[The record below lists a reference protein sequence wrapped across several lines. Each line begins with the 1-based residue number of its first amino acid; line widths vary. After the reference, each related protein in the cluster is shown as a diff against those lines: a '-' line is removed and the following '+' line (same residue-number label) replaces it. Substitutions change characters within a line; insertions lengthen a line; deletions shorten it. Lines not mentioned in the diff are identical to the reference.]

1 MLTYLL
7 LGGLT
12 SGALYALVALGI
24 VLVYKAT
31 GTINF
36 AHGEFLMISGFLAYS
51 LYVFAGLPYLVSILG
66 AVLLAFL
73 LGAIAERIAFRPLMH
88 ANMVSLVLA
97 TVGVSFILK
106 GSGRMLWGG
115 RGDYLAFPPLLPPNP
130 IIIGEI
136 ILVPQQLVV
145 LAGAMVVMV
154 AFALF
159 FRLTRIG
166 KTMQATADNPKAARL
181 VGIRVEQVHMLAF
194 GVGAAIAGAAAAL
207 MAPITLLYPDIGFS
221 LFIKGFA
228 AAVLGGLNSMAG
240 ALLGGFLIGVIESL
254 AGGYIATSFLE
265 VSAFIVIMVTLI
277 FKPRGLLG
285 LNAVRRA

>member
-1 MLTYLL
+1 MLAYLI

-36 AHGEFLMISGFLAYS
+36 AHGEFVMISGFLAYT
-51 LYVFAGLPYLVSILG
+51 LYVIVGLPYLASILG
-66 AVLLAFL
+66 AVVLGFV
-73 LGAIAERIAFRPLMH
+73 LGALAERIAFRPLMR

-106 GSGRMLWGG
+106 GAGRMLWGG
-115 RGDYLAFPPLLPPNP
+115 RGDYLTFPPLLPPDP
-130 IIIGEI
+130 IIIGDI

-145 LAGAMVVMV
+145 LAGAAAVMV

-159 FRLTRIG
+159 FRLTRVG

-181 VGIRVEQVHMLAF
+181 VGVKVEQVHMLAF
-194 GVGAAIAGAAAAL
+194 GVGAAVAGAAAAL
-207 MAPITLLYPDIGFS
+207 MAPITLLYPDIGFG

-228 AAVLGGLNSMAG
+228 AAVLGGLNSMGG
-240 ALLGGFLIGVIESL
+240 ALLGGLIIGIVESL

-265 VSAFIVIMVTLI
+265 VSAFVVIMITLIVITEY
-277 FKPRGLLG
+277 
-285 LNAVRRA
+285 

>member
-51 LYVFAGLPYLVSILG
+51 LYVFAGLPYVISILG

-73 LGAIAERIAFRPLMH
+73 LGAIAERIAFRPLMR

-115 RGDYLAFPPLLPPNP
+115 RGDYLAFPPLLPPDP

>member
-115 RGDYLAFPPLLPPNP
+115 RGDYLAFPPLLPPDP

-265 VSAFIVIMVTLI
+265 VSAFIVIMFTLI

>member
-1 MLTYLL
+1 MFTYLII
-7 LGGLT
+7 GGLT

-31 GTINF
+31 GSINF
-36 AHGEFLMISGFLAYS
+36 AHGEFLMISGFLAYT
-51 LYVFAGLPYLVSILG
+51 LYVIVGLPYLVAIAGAVVLGFMLG
-66 AVLLAFL
+66 AL
-73 LGAIAERIAFRPLMH
+73 AERIAFRSLMR

-106 GSGRMLWGG
+106 GIGRSLWGG
-115 RGDYLAFPPLLPPNP
+115 RGDYLAFPPLLSPDP
-130 IIIGEI
+130 IIIGDI

-145 LAGAMVVMV
+145 LAGAAAVMA

-159 FRLTRIG
+159 FRFTRVG

-181 VGIRVEQVHMLAF
+181 IGVRVERVHMLAF
-194 GVGAAIAGAAAAL
+194 GVGAAVAGAAAAL

-228 AAVLGGLNSMAG
+228 AAVLGGLNSIPG
-240 ALLGGFLIGVIESL
+240 ALLGGLVIGVIESL
-254 AGGYIATSFLE
+254 AGGYIGTSFLE
-265 VSAFIVIMVTLI
+265 VSAFLVIMVTLI
-277 FKPRGLLG
+277 VRPSGLLG
-285 LNAVRRA
+285 SIAVRRA

>member
-51 LYVFAGLPYLVSILG
+51 LYVFAGLPYLISILG

-115 RGDYLAFPPLLPPNP
+115 RGDYLAFPPLLPPDP

-265 VSAFIVIMVTLI
+265 VSAFIVIMFTLI

>member
-73 LGAIAERIAFRPLMH
+73 LGAMAERIAFRPLMR

-115 RGDYLAFPPLLPPNP
+115 RGDYLAFPPLLPPDP

>member
-115 RGDYLAFPPLLPPNP
+115 RGDYLAFPPLLPPDP

>member
-51 LYVFAGLPYLVSILG
+51 LYVFAGLPYLISILG

-277 FKPRGLLG
+277 FNPRGLLG

>member
-1 MLTYLL
+1 MLTYLV

-36 AHGEFLMISGFLAYS
+36 AHGEFLRISGFLAYT
-51 LYVFAGLPYLVSILG
+51 LYVIVGLPYLASICG
-66 AVLLAFL
+66 AVVLGFL
-73 LGAIAERIAFRPLMH
+73 LGALAERIAFRPLMR

-106 GSGRMLWGG
+106 GTGRMLWGG
-115 RGDYLAFPPLLPPNP
+115 RGDYLTFPPLLPPDP
-130 IIIGEI
+130 IIISDI
-136 ILVPQQLVV
+136 IIVPQQLVV
-145 LAGAMVVMV
+145 LAGAAAVM
-154 AFALF
+154 AIFALF
-159 FRLTRIG
+159 FRLTRVG

-181 VGIRVEQVHMLAF
+181 VGVKVEQVHMLAF
-194 GVGAAIAGAAAAL
+194 GVGAAVAGAAAAL
-207 MAPITLLYPDIGFS
+207 MAPITLLYPDIGFI

-240 ALLGGFLIGVIESL
+240 ALLGGLMIGVVESL

-265 VSAFIVIMVTLI
+265 VSAFIVIMITLI
-277 FKPRGLLG
+277 FKPSGLLG
-285 LNAVRRA
+285 SIAVRRA

>member
-1 MLTYLL
+1 MLAYLV

-36 AHGEFLMISGFLAYS
+36 AHGEFLMISGFLAYT
-51 LYVFAGLPYLVSILG
+51 LYVIVGLPYLASILG
-66 AVLLAFL
+66 AVVLGFL
-73 LGAIAERIAFRPLMH
+73 LGMLAERVAFRPLMR

-115 RGDYLAFPPLLPPNP
+115 RGDYLAFPPLLPPDP
-130 IIIGEI
+130 IIIGDI

-145 LAGAMVVMV
+145 LAGAAVVMV
-154 AFALF
+154 AFGLF
-159 FRLTRIG
+159 FRLTRVG

-181 VGIRVEQVHMLAF
+181 VGVRVEQVHMLAF
-194 GVGAAIAGAAAAL
+194 GVGAAVAGAAAAL
-207 MAPITLLYPDIGFS
+207 MAPITLLYPDIGFA

-228 AAVLGGLNSMAG
+228 AAVLGGLNSMGG
-240 ALLGGFLIGVIESL
+240 ALLGGLIIGIVESL

-265 VSAFIVIMVTLI
+265 VSAFVVIMITLI
-277 FKPRGLLG
+277 VKPSGLLG
-285 LNAVRRA
+285 SIAVRRA

>member
-1 MLTYLL
+1 MLSYLII
-7 LGGLT
+7 GGLT

-36 AHGEFLMISGFLAYS
+36 AHGEFVMISGFVAYT
-51 LYVFAGLPYLVSILG
+51 LYVIVGVPYAMAMAGAVVIGYALG
-66 AVLLAFL
+66 AL
-73 LGAIAERIAFRPLMH
+73 AERIAFRPLMR

-97 TVGVSFILK
+97 TVGMSFILK
-106 GSGRMLWGG
+106 GAARSLWGG
-115 RGDYLAFPPLLPPNP
+115 RGDYLAFPPLFSTDP

-145 LAGAMVVMV
+145 LAGAAIVMGV
-154 AFALF
+154 FALF

-181 VGIRVEQVHMLAF
+181 VGVRVEQVHMLAF
-194 GVGAAIAGAAAAL
+194 GVGAAVAGAAAVL

-228 AAVLGGLNSMAG
+228 AAVFGGLNSMPG
-240 ALLGGFLIGVIESL
+240 ALLGGIVIGVIESL
-254 AGGYIATSFLE
+254 AGGYIGTSFLE
-265 VSAFIVIMVTLI
+265 VSAFVVIMLTLI
-277 FKPRGLLG
+277 VRPRGLLG
-285 LNAVRRA
+285 TLAVRRA

>member
-51 LYVFAGLPYLVSILG
+51 LYVFAGLPYLISILG

-73 LGAIAERIAFRPLMH
+73 LGAMAERIAFRPLMR

-145 LAGAMVVMV
+145 LAGAMIVMV

>member
-73 LGAIAERIAFRPLMH
+73 LGAIAERIAFRPLMR

-115 RGDYLAFPPLLPPNP
+115 RGDYLAFPPLLPPDP

>member
-73 LGAIAERIAFRPLMH
+73 LGAIAERIAFRPLMR

-145 LAGAMVVMV
+145 LAGAMIVMV

-265 VSAFIVIMVTLI
+265 VSAFIVIMFTLI

>member
-51 LYVFAGLPYLVSILG
+51 LYVFAGLPYLISILG

-145 LAGAMVVMV
+145 LAGAMIVMV

>member
-51 LYVFAGLPYLVSILG
+51 LYVFAGLPYLISILG

>member
-51 LYVFAGLPYLVSILG
+51 LYVFAGLPYLISILG

-97 TVGVSFILK
+97 TVGVSFILN
-106 GSGRMLWGG
+106 GSGRMLWGC
-115 RGDYLAFPPLLPPNP
+115 RGDYLAFPPLLPPDP

>member
-1 MLTYLL
+1 MLAYLV

-36 AHGEFLMISGFLAYS
+36 AHGEFLMISGFLAYT
-51 LYVFAGLPYLVSILG
+51 LYVIVGLPYLVSILG
-66 AVLLAFL
+66 AVVLGFL
-73 LGAIAERIAFRPLMH
+73 LGMLAERIAFRPLMR

-115 RGDYLAFPPLLPPNP
+115 RGDYLAFPPLLPPDP
-130 IIIGEI
+130 IIIGDI

-145 LAGAMVVMV
+145 LAGAAVVMV
-154 AFALF
+154 AFGLF
-159 FRLTRIG
+159 FHLTRVG

-181 VGIRVEQVHMLAF
+181 VGVRVEQVHMLAF
-194 GVGAAIAGAAAAL
+194 GVGAAVAGAAAAL
-207 MAPITLLYPDIGFS
+207 MAPITLLYPDIGFA

-228 AAVLGGLNSMAG
+228 AAVLGGLNSMGG
-240 ALLGGFLIGVIESL
+240 ALLGGLIIGIVESL

-265 VSAFIVIMVTLI
+265 VSAFVVIMITLI
-277 FKPRGLLG
+277 VKPSGLLG
-285 LNAVRRA
+285 SIAVRRA

>member
-73 LGAIAERIAFRPLMH
+73 LGAMAERIAFRPLMR

-145 LAGAMVVMV
+145 LAGAMIVMV

>member
-51 LYVFAGLPYLVSILG
+51 LYVFAGLPYVISILG

-115 RGDYLAFPPLLPPNP
+115 RGDYLAFPPLLPPDP

-265 VSAFIVIMVTLI
+265 VSAFIVIMFTLI

>member
-1 MLTYLL
+1 MLTYLV

-36 AHGEFLMISGFLAYS
+36 AHGEFLMISGFLAYT
-51 LYVFAGLPYLVSILG
+51 LYVIVGLPYLASICG
-66 AVLLAFL
+66 AVVLGFL
-73 LGAIAERIAFRPLMH
+73 LGALAERIAFRPLMR

-106 GSGRMLWGG
+106 GTGRMLWGG
-115 RGDYLAFPPLLPPNP
+115 RGDYLTFPPLLPPDP
-130 IIIGEI
+130 IIIGDI
-136 ILVPQQLVV
+136 IIVPQQLVV
-145 LAGAMVVMV
+145 LAGAAAVM
-154 AFALF
+154 AIFALF
-159 FRLTRIG
+159 FRLTRVG

-181 VGIRVEQVHMLAF
+181 VGVKVEQVHMLAF
-194 GVGAAIAGAAAAL
+194 GVGAAVAGAAAAL
-207 MAPITLLYPDIGFS
+207 MAPITLLYPDIGFI

-240 ALLGGFLIGVIESL
+240 ALLGGLMIGVVESL

-265 VSAFIVIMVTLI
+265 VSAFIVIMITLI
-277 FKPRGLLG
+277 FKPSGLLG
-285 LNAVRRA
+285 SIAVRRA

>member
-1 MLTYLL
+1 M
-7 LGGLT
+7 
-12 SGALYALVALGI
+12 
-24 VLVYKAT
+24 
-31 GTINF
+31 
-36 AHGEFLMISGFLAYS
+36 
-51 LYVFAGLPYLVSILG
+51 
-66 AVLLAFL
+66 
-73 LGAIAERIAFRPLMH
+73 AEMGQQNDLELRIRRKRR
-88 ANMVSLVLA
+88 S
-97 TVGVSFILK
+97 
-106 GSGRMLWGG
+106 
-115 RGDYLAFPPLLPPNP
+115 
-130 IIIGEI
+130 
-136 ILVPQQLVV
+136 
-145 LAGAMVVMV
+145 
-154 AFALF
+154 
-159 FRLTRIG
+159 
-166 KTMQATADNPKAARL
+166 
-181 VGIRVEQVHMLAF
+181 IRVEQVHMLAF

>member
-73 LGAIAERIAFRPLMH
+73 LGAMAERIAFRPLMR

-145 LAGAMVVMV
+145 LAGAMIVMV

-265 VSAFIVIMVTLI
+265 VSAFIVIMFTLI

>member
-73 LGAIAERIAFRPLMH
+73 LGAIAERIAFRPLMR

>member
-51 LYVFAGLPYLVSILG
+51 LYVFAGLPYLISILG

-115 RGDYLAFPPLLPPNP
+115 RGDYLAFPPLLPPDP

-145 LAGAMVVMV
+145 LAGAMIVMV

-265 VSAFIVIMVTLI
+265 VSAFIVIMFTLI

>member
-1 MLTYLL
+1 MLTYHV

-36 AHGEFLMISGFLAYS
+36 AHGEFLMISGFLAYT
-51 LYVFAGLPYLVSILG
+51 LYVIVGLPYLASICG
-66 AVLLAFL
+66 AVVLGFL
-73 LGAIAERIAFRPLMH
+73 LGALAERIAFRPLMR

-106 GSGRMLWGG
+106 GTGRMLWGG
-115 RGDYLAFPPLLPPNP
+115 RGDYLTFPPLLPPDP
-130 IIIGEI
+130 IIISDI
-136 ILVPQQLVV
+136 IIVPQQLVV
-145 LAGAMVVMV
+145 LAGAAAVM
-154 AFALF
+154 AIFALF
-159 FRLTRIG
+159 FRLTRVG

-181 VGIRVEQVHMLAF
+181 VGVKVEQVHMLAF
-194 GVGAAIAGAAAAL
+194 GVGAAVAGAAAAL
-207 MAPITLLYPDIGFS
+207 MAPITLLYPDIGFI

-240 ALLGGFLIGVIESL
+240 ALLGGLMIGVVESL

-265 VSAFIVIMVTLI
+265 VSAFIVIMITLI
-277 FKPRGLLG
+277 FKPSGLLG
-285 LNAVRRA
+285 SIAVRRA

>member
-1 MLTYLL
+1 MLTYLV

-36 AHGEFLMISGFLAYS
+36 AHGELLMISGFLAYT
-51 LYVFAGLPYLVSILG
+51 LYVIVGLPYLASIAGAVILG
-66 AVLLAFL
+66 FL
-73 LGAIAERIAFRPLMH
+73 LGALAERIAFRPLMR

-97 TVGVSFILK
+97 TVGVSFMLK
-106 GSGRMLWGG
+106 GTGRMLWGG
-115 RGDYLAFPPLLPPNP
+115 RGDYLTFPPLLPPDP
-130 IIIGEI
+130 IIIGDI
-136 ILVPQQLVV
+136 IIVPQQLVV
-145 LAGAMVVMV
+145 LAGAAAVMTI
-154 AFALF
+154 FALF

-181 VGIRVEQVHMLAF
+181 VGVKVEQVHMLAF
-194 GVGAAIAGAAAAL
+194 GVGAAVAGAAAAL
-207 MAPITLLYPDIGFS
+207 MAPITLLYPDIGFI

-228 AAVLGGLNSMAG
+228 AAVLGGLNSMGG
-240 ALLGGFLIGVIESL
+240 ALLGGLMIGVIESL

-265 VSAFIVIMVTLI
+265 VSAFIVIMITLI
-277 FKPRGLLG
+277 FKPSGLLG
-285 LNAVRRA
+285 SIAVRRA

>member
-51 LYVFAGLPYLVSILG
+51 LYVFAGLPYLISILG

-115 RGDYLAFPPLLPPNP
+115 RGDYLAFPPLLPPDP